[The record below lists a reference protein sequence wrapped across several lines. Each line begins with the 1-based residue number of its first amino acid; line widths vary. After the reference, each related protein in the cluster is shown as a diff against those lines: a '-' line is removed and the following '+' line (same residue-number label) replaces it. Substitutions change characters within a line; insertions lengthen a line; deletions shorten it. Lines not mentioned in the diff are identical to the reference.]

1 MQQLKSLRNVLL
13 ATSALVLLAA
23 CASDGTGSSLG
34 GGGSGGGASSSSVPQ
49 LGVTGTGGATSALGV
64 SALTD
69 PILGTGGVLGGGS
82 NGELGS
88 QIPADQLTPLSSQLA
103 PVATQIASALP
114 LSTVTSQIPG
124 LGVAGTGGL
133 LDDLVGQ
140 DPLTGIVGTNG
151 VVGTLVGGGDPGV
164 LGHIIPKGSIPSLP
178 GLPGGLPSGLPSG
191 LALPGGDPTAVI
203 TSLAGGLTS
212 GTGQTALTNILSAGT
227 SNPAGTVQGLLTT
240 VSGVAG
246 GAGGVG
252 GASAVS
258 GLGNTVSSVLPAP
271 VATPVKGALTQV
283 STALAPVTSAL
294 P

>member
-1 MQQLKSLRNVLL
+1 MQQLKALRNVLL

-69 PILGTGGVLGGGS
+69 PILGTGGVLGGGG

-103 PVATQIASALP
+103 PVAAQIASALP
-114 LSTVTSQIPG
+114 LSTVTSQLPD

-133 LDDLVGQ
+133 LDDVAGQ
-140 DPLTGIVGTNG
+140 DPLTGIIGTNG
-151 VVGTLVGGGDPGV
+151 VVGTLVGGGNSGA
-164 LGHIIPKGSIPSLP
+164 LGNVVPAGSVPSLP
-178 GLPGGLPSGLPSG
+178 GLPGGLPSG

-212 GTGQTALTNILSAGT
+212 GTGQAALTNILSAGT

-240 VSGVAG
+240 ASGLAG
-246 GAGGVG
+246 SAGGVG
-252 GASAVS
+252 GASTLN

-271 VATPVKGALTQV
+271 VAAPVQGALTQV
-283 STALAPVTSAL
+283 TTALAPVTSAL